1 MIVKVW
7 LKVPAG
13 ELQGVKEVTAM
24 KLEEVGET
32 KIIGIDAEYE
42 NPEDPA
48 AQVSCCIKAY
58 VCAPLSKKDQVFY
71 LFREEQKAGI
81 CKRLVFERAGMQA

>member
-24 KLEEVGET
+24 KLEQVGET
-32 KIIGIDAEYE
+32 EIIGIDAEYE
-42 NPEDPA
+42 NPADQA
-48 AQVSCCIKAY
+48 APVSCCIKAY
-58 VCAPLSKKDQVFY
+58 VRAPLSKKDQVLY
-71 LFREEQKAGI
+71 LFQEERKAGI
-81 CKRLVFERAGMQA
+81 CKRLDFERAGMRG